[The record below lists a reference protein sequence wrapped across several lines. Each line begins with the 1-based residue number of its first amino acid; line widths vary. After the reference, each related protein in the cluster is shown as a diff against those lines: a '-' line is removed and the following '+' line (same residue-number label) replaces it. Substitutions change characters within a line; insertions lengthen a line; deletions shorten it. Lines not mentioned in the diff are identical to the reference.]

1 MSPASVLGQL
11 RDAIRDGKDK
21 IEKEKQKQ
29 AASDLNNDF
38 SRFDSAS
45 PVAPGGFGSFNS
57 GLRVAQEGSGGFG
70 TFGPHH
76 SNSSVAKGGSGFS
89 FGDNT
94 PQMISG
100 DLPPVAQVGS
110 SVDEYFDSNDNFQT
124 PQRPERRWEVVN
136 PGESA
141 FRGSVSIP
149 IPGRFPQEP
158 PQGQNSKISQ
168 NKQALEREEEQ
179 AKGRERALQQALERA
194 QKSAQK
200 KATQQ
205 KKDLDQAQQ
214 KAEERKREQE
224 IDLER
229 GKKRAQ
235 EEERVLEEEALKLQ
249 RQIDEDKVNAAN
261 ELREYKARHEEI
273 ENQNREAKEQKRL
286 RVRKEA
292 QDESDRQIR
301 ENDGRI
307 ALKRANEAERVR
319 EGRENRD
326 LIIEELRAQQADQI
340 YHEKAA
346 QKKLKL
352 QKGTERQRALD
363 NQAKDLSGHRRRIFE
378 HDGIWHYEA
387 FRITTGSEQT
397 IDVPEAYRV
406 RDSCEPADVEGLTET
421 HI

>member
-29 AASDLNNDF
+29 AEIEKEKQKQAEIEKEKQKQAANDLNNGF

-45 PVAPGGFGSFNS
+45 PVAQGGFGSFNS
-57 GLRVAQEGSGGFG
+57 GLRVAQGALGS
-70 TFGPHH
+70 
-76 SNSSVAKGGSGFS
+76 S
-89 FGDNT
+89 GDNT
-94 PQMISG
+94 FRHRLMYCLDIFP
-100 DLPPVAQVGS
+100 
-110 SVDEYFDSNDNFQT
+110 T
-124 PQRPERRWEVVN
+124 PQRPGRWGVVN

-158 PQGQNSKISQ
+158 PQGQNSKINQ
-168 NKQALEREEEQ
+168 NKQALKREEEQ

-229 GKKRAQ
+229 EKKRAQ

-261 ELREYKARHEEI
+261 ELREYKARQEEI
-273 ENQNREAKEQKRL
+273 ANQNREAKEQKRL

-301 ENDGRI
+301 EHDGRI

-326 LIIEELRAQQADQI
+326 RIIEELRAQQADQR

>member
-1 MSPASVLGQL
+1 M
-11 RDAIRDGKDK
+11 
-21 IEKEKQKQ
+21 
-29 AASDLNNDF
+29 
-38 SRFDSAS
+38 
-45 PVAPGGFGSFNS
+45 PG
-57 GLRVAQEGSGGFG
+57 
-70 TFGPHH
+70 
-76 SNSSVAKGGSGFS
+76 
-89 FGDNT
+89 
-94 PQMISG
+94 
-100 DLPPVAQVGS
+100 
-110 SVDEYFDSNDNFQT
+110 
-124 PQRPERRWEVVN
+124 RW
-136 PGESA
+136 
-141 FRGSVSIP
+141 GSVNAKSVYRNGKP
-149 IPGRFPQEP
+149 ITVDDIRQDIQE
-158 PQGQNSKISQ
+158 NLKSQ
-168 NKQALEREEEQ
+168 ANENKTKREEEQ
-179 AKGRERALQQALERA
+179 VKGRERALQQALERA

-214 KAEERKREQE
+214 KAKERKREQE

-229 GKKRAQ
+229 EKKRAQ

-261 ELREYKARHEEI
+261 ELREYKARQEEI
-273 ENQNREAKEQKRL
+273 ANQNREAKEQKRL

-301 ENDGRI
+301 EHDGRI
-307 ALKRANEAERVR
+307 ALKRANEADRVR

-326 LIIEELRAQQADQI
+326 RIIEELRAQQADQR